1 MKQVVRVSKW
11 IVVLAFISLK
21 TTAQQQHSF
30 SVKEAVDFAMKNS
43 AAVKNALIDV
53 QIQQETNREITAQ
66 AYPQLNGSIGANYYP
81 KVPIQTFPNFIA
93 TGTYYVLQQEG
104 VKNASG
110 NPITVPSDVGF
121 IQASFGT
128 RFTGTA
134 GVDLSQTLFDGQVF
148 VGLQARKA
156 AIDYSRKAAEVTQE
170 EIKANIHKIY
180 YQLVVGKKQI
190 ATIDANI
197 ERSEKL
203 LHDTR
208 EIFKNGFAEKLDVSR
223 VEVGLTNLR
232 TEHLRVE
239 NQLQSGL
246 LGLKILL
253 GMPARDQLILTDT
266 LAMDNESALTAEV
279 LEGNY
284 DYSKRKE
291 YQQVE
296 LAKKLGEFNVK
307 RYKYTYFPVVSA
319 FGSYSYNAQ
328 RNSFDFFDFSQKWY
342 PTALIGL
349 KVNVPIFDGF
359 AKDARVNRAK
369 FELTQTQNNLENLKM
384 RIDQEVEAARIN
396 LRSAIASL
404 DFQRKNMELAEDV
417 YDQTKRK
424 YEQGLGSTL
433 EITNA
438 ESDLKVAQNNYYSAL
453 YDAII
458 AIVDYRKATGTL

>member
-21 TTAQQQHSF
+21 TTAQQQQHSF
-30 SVKEAVDFAMKNS
+30 SVKEAVDYAMKNS
-43 AAVKNALIDV
+43 ASVKNALIDV

-66 AYPQLNGSIGANYYP
+66 AYPQLNGSLGANYYP
-81 KVPIQTFPNFIA
+81 KIPIQTFPNFIA

-104 VKNASG
+104 VKNSSG

-170 EIKANIHKIY
+170 QIKANIHKIY
-180 YQLVVGKKQI
+180 YQLVVGKKQM
-190 ATIDANI
+190 ATIQANI
-197 ERSEKL
+197 ERNEKL

-253 GMPARDQLILTDT
+253 GMPARDELILTDSLT
-266 LAMDNESALTAEV
+266 MDNESALPSEV

-296 LAKKLGEFNVK
+296 LLKKLGEFNV
-307 RYKYTYFPVVSA
+307 
-319 FGSYSYNAQ
+319 
-328 RNSFDFFDFSQKWY
+328 
-342 PTALIGL
+342 
-349 KVNVPIFDGF
+349 
-359 AKDARVNRAK
+359 
-369 FELTQTQNNLENLKM
+369 
-384 RIDQEVEAARIN
+384 
-396 LRSAIASL
+396 
-404 DFQRKNMELAEDV
+404 
-417 YDQTKRK
+417 
-424 YEQGLGSTL
+424 
-433 EITNA
+433 
-438 ESDLKVAQNNYYSAL
+438 
-453 YDAII
+453 
-458 AIVDYRKATGTL
+458 